1 LAVSENIH
9 SLILSKAIRAN
20 HAFYEK
26 KRWTDLHM
34 VILDDDGIARI
45 AEKLQ
50 ALKMKMDGKFYEQE
64 QSISP
69 KNIKV

>member
-1 LAVSENIH
+1 
-9 SLILSKAIRAN
+9 
-20 HAFYEK
+20 
-26 KRWTDLHM
+26 M

-64 QSISP
+64 QAISP
-69 KNIKV
+69 KNLKV